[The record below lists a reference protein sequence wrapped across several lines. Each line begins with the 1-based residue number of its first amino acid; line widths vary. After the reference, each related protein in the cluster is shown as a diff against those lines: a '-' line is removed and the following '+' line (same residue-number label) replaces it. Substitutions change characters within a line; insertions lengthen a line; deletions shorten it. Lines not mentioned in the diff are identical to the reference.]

1 MDCTTVKKVVLKLQA
16 VEVIDLTTNKIFTFS
31 SIIGCESH
39 DETDTN
45 LHKPYRIEHR

>member
-1 MDCTTVKKVVLKLQA
+1 MKKVVFKLLA
-16 VEVIDLTTNKIFTFS
+16 AAVIDLTTNKTFTFS